1 ELWARWK
8 LGRPVGPRARRVA
21 SRTAREARE
30 RGGVGM
36 RLVRPLDRYV
46 FVEWTKIFAATAV
59 GLPLL
64 LVVIDLTD
72 HLQSY
77 LDRNLPRT
85 DIALSYV
92 YWMPQSLFMALP
104 AAVLFAT

>member
-1 ELWARWK
+1 
-8 LGRPVGPRARRVA
+8 
-21 SRTAREARE
+21 
-30 RGGVGM
+30 M
-36 RLVRPLDRYV
+36 RLARPLDRYV
-46 FVEWTKIFAATAV
+46 FVEWMKIFCATAV

-77 LDRNLPRT
+77 LDRSLPRM

-104 AAVLFAT
+104 AAVLFATVF